1 MNELLA
7 INGGMPYRKTPFPQ
21 WPVYDD
27 RELDLLKE
35 VLESRKWWR
44 VTGTKVVEF
53 ENKFSELQGTKYCL
67 AVTSG
72 THALEISLMALGVG
86 EGDEVI
92 IPAFSFISTGSAVV
106 MCGAIPVFVDVDPN
120 TYCMLPYAFEKAIT
134 KKTKAVIPVHIAG
147 HACEMDEI
155 CNIARKH
162 NIKVIEDSAHGHG
175 GEWKKNRLGSMGD
188 IGIFSF
194 QNGKLMT
201 CGEGGCIVT
210 NDSEI
215 YEKAYLIHGVGRP
228 KNDKYYNHLVMGT
241 TCRMSEF
248 HAAVLLAQME
258 RINIMNK
265 LRETN
270 AAYLDN
276 LLEGFK
282 GIKSQG
288 RNKDA
293 NIVTHY
299 MYMFYYDSLFF
310 HNMTREKFV
319 EALNAEGIPAFIAFP
334 VISDT
339 EFFRKQ
345 KFCKRIKHYDYTK
358 EANLC
363 NARLIA
369 EKGVWLPHY
378 TLEGSNSDL
387 EDIVGSLRK
396 IQNITNSY

>member
-1 MNELLA
+1 M
-7 INGGMPYRKTPFPQ
+7 
-21 WPVYDD
+21 
-27 RELDLLKE
+27 
-35 VLESRKWWR
+35 
-44 VTGTKVVEF
+44 
-53 ENKFSELQGTKYCL
+53 
-67 AVTSG
+67 TSG

-120 TYCMLPYAFEKAIT
+120 TYCLLHFAFEMAIT

-215 YEKAYLIHGVGRP
+215 YEKAYLFHGVGRP